1 MGFVKCPQEQAVY
14 KRIRG
19 SETLIIGVYVD
30 DIFVTG
36 TSSKEIKAFKM
47 QMMKEFEMSDLG
59 FLSYYLGMEVE
70 QSEHGIKLKQ
80 SSYARKILQQT
91 GMEECNPTSY
101 PMQAK
106 LKLDKDEEGDPVDPT
121 EYRRMVGSLRYLTH
135 TRPDLA
141 YSVGVVSRFM
151 ERPTSLHLQAV
162 KQILRYVKGT
172 IDFGLMYSKGAA
184 EDVLAGY
191 SDSNL
196 AGDIIDRK
204 STSGLVFYFLGNIV
218 AWASQKQKSVA
229 LSSCEAEFMAAT
241 AAACQGIWLRGL
253 LTELTGEEPE
263 PIMLYVDNKSA
274 IELMKNPVFHGR
286 SKHIDTRFHF
296 IRECIEKGLIIVKHV
311 RTEDQRADILTKA
324 LPRVKF
330 REMRELLGVKDLE

>member
-1 MGFVKCPQEQAVY
+1 
-14 KRIRG
+14 
-19 SETLIIGVYVD
+19 
-30 DIFVTG
+30 
-36 TSSKEIKAFKM
+36 
-47 QMMKEFEMSDLG
+47 MSDLG
-59 FLSYYLGMEVE
+59 FLSYYLGIEVG
-70 QSEHGIKLKQ
+70 QSEHGIMLKQ
-80 SSYARKILQQT
+80 SSYARKILLQN
-91 GMEECNPTSY
+91 GMEDYCYPTSY
-101 PMQAK
+101 PMEAN
-106 LKLDKDEEGDPVDPT
+106 LKLDRDEKGNPVDPT
-121 EYRRMVGSLRYLTH
+121 EYGRIVGSLRYLTH

-151 ERPTSLHLQAV
+151 ERPTSLNLQAV

-172 IDFGLMYSKGAA
+172 IEFGLMYAKGLE
-184 EDVLAGY
+184 EDVLVGY

-196 AGDIIDRK
+196 AGGIVDRK
-204 STSGLVFYFLGNIV
+204 STTGLVFYFLGNIV
-218 AWASQKQKSVA
+218 AWASQKQKSAA

-263 PIMLYVDNKSA
+263 PIMLQVDNKSA
-274 IELMKNPVFHGR
+274 IELMNNPVFHGR

-330 REMRELLGVKDLE
+330 QEMRELLGVQNFV